1 MDVKKK
7 ITSLGAQRVFVAGTT
22 SRARKY
28 LQNER
33 PSVVVLDINL
43 GNETTIELARE
54 LGEKHIPYLFATGY
68 GAEAEMPV
76 DLVNRIILT
85 KPLEMKSLEQAL
97 NDLGVFEVF
106 DAS

>member
-1 MDVKKK
+1 KNLKPQVIFESCLIVEDSLLIAMDVKKK

-54 LGEKHIPYLFATGY
+54 LGEKH
-68 GAEAEMPV
+68 
-76 DLVNRIILT
+76 
-85 KPLEMKSLEQAL
+85 
-97 NDLGVFEVF
+97 
-106 DAS
+106 